1 MDNAGV
7 FLDNKWLVK
16 DVSLEIEKGKI
27 ITLIGPNGSGKTTTA
42 KIALGLYKNI
52 SGKVEKYTK
61 KIAYVPQ
68 KISIDWTLP
77 IRVFDFMNL
86 TSDLKNNEINEAL
99 EITGAKHLIN
109 NDLKSLSGGEF
120 QRVLMARAV
129 AKKPD
134 LLVLDEPVQ
143 GVDFT
148 GEIELY
154 ELIKK
159 ISETLKCGILLISHN
174 LHVVMSKT
182 DHVVCLNG
190 HVCCS
195 GTPISVA
202 NNKKYQELFGED
214 VSKILSIYEHKH
226 DHKHSADGSVKE
238 KLKMF
243 DDFFIRAL
251 FVGIGMALVTGPL
264 GCFVVWRRLSFF
276 GDTLAHS
283 ALLGITIAYTM
294 EINIALSVFII
305 SSLVALMLL
314 KLEKTTNLP
323 TDALLG
329 LLAHSSLAVGLVVI
343 GLIATIR
350 FDLMGLLFGD
360 ILAVNVNDI
369 IIVWFGGALI
379 LLVLKL
385 IYKPLFASTVNYEL
399 AEAEGMK
406 PERVKAIFTLL
417 LAAIIAISIKMV
429 GLLLITGMLILPAA
443 IARNISSNPKG
454 MVIYSI
460 IAGLMSVLIGL
471 FSSLQINT
479 PSGPSIITAG
489 LILFVLSLIKIKR
502 SSQLKS

>member
-1 MDNAGV
+1 MENKNNLLVKMENAGV
-7 FLDNKWLVK
+7 YLNNKWLVK
-16 DVSLEIEKGKI
+16 DVTLNIEKGKI

-86 TSDLKNNEINEAL
+86 TSDLQNNETNEAL

-120 QRVLMARAV
+120 QRVLMARAI
-129 AKKPD
+129 AKNPD

-159 ISETLKCGILLISHN
+159 ISETLKCVILLISHN

-202 NNKKYQELFGED
+202 NNKKYQELFGKD

-226 DHKHSADGSVKE
+226 DHKHGVDGSVE
-238 KLKMF
+238 
-243 DDFFIRAL
+243 
-251 FVGIGMALVTGPL
+251 
-264 GCFVVWRRLSFF
+264 
-276 GDTLAHS
+276 
-283 ALLGITIAYTM
+283 
-294 EINIALSVFII
+294 EN
-305 SSLVALMLL
+305 
-314 KLEKTTNLP
+314 
-323 TDALLG
+323 
-329 LLAHSSLAVGLVVI
+329 
-343 GLIATIR
+343 
-350 FDLMGLLFGD
+350 
-360 ILAVNVNDI
+360 
-369 IIVWFGGALI
+369 
-379 LLVLKL
+379 
-385 IYKPLFASTVNYEL
+385 
-399 AEAEGMK
+399 
-406 PERVKAIFTLL
+406 
-417 LAAIIAISIKMV
+417 
-429 GLLLITGMLILPAA
+429 
-443 IARNISSNPKG
+443 
-454 MVIYSI
+454 
-460 IAGLMSVLIGL
+460 
-471 FSSLQINT
+471 
-479 PSGPSIITAG
+479 
-489 LILFVLSLIKIKR
+489 
-502 SSQLKS
+502 